1 MLPAADH
8 RKTPLPRTVG
18 DLSGDR
24 KVGVKTRKPDKFLH
38 FPPTGDLESGPAGAA
53 GHGVRLSGVDG
64 RFRPQGLLD
73 YAAGGGDR
81 LRPQARRL
89 RAAD

>member
-38 FPPTGDLESGPAGAA
+38 FLPP
-53 GHGVRLSGVDG
+53 VI
-64 RFRPQGLLD
+64 
-73 YAAGGGDR
+73 
-81 LRPQARRL
+81 
-89 RAAD
+89 